1 MGDAG
6 FDPGTSAPEVWCAT
20 AEPSH
25 FFLIETQLAVILN
38 FKMII
43 RLCGVNDV
51 NVFWLLLKKYSDNK
65 NGFSRATIGART
77 SDPSELHIISLSI
90 LRELFPYNGGRNILT
105 IYHVFCKYVLY

>member
-51 NVFWLLLKKYSDNK
+51 MMLY
-65 NGFSRATIGART
+65 
-77 SDPSELHIISLSI
+77 
-90 LRELFPYNGGRNILT
+90 
-105 IYHVFCKYVLY
+105 IYRYIDIYIMMLMSSGCF

>member
-1 MGDAG
+1 MAFLSFLKIFFALVVGFPLYYEIFYFITMILQRIKIIMGDAG

-51 NVFWLLLKKYSDNK
+51 MMLY
-65 NGFSRATIGART
+65 
-77 SDPSELHIISLSI
+77 
-90 LRELFPYNGGRNILT
+90 
-105 IYHVFCKYVLY
+105 IYRYIDIYIMMLMSSGCF